1 MNAGDRGGQA
11 KTTTPEAW
19 LDLRSLVPLG
29 TPSAWL
35 FLVRLHACRA
45 GLRFTRQNNYARC
58 CPQGQPETTPNQ
70 GGTTVSSRRGLVR
83 ATGRWC
89 LVCASAPP
97 WKRWVV
103 PVPGFD
109 GSPVGENRLG
119 CLGRKA
125 DTHRR

>member
-1 MNAGDRGGQA
+1 M
-11 KTTTPEAW
+11 
-19 LDLRSLVPLG
+19 DLRSLVPLG

-45 GLRFTRQNNYARC
+45 GLRFTRQNNYAQC
-58 CPQGQPETTPNQ
+58 CRQEQTENQKNQ
-70 GGTTVSSRRGLVR
+70 GETTVSSRRGLVR
-83 ATGRWC
+83 AIGRKF
-89 LVCASAPP
+89 LVGAQAPP

-119 CLGRKA
+119 CIGLKVG
-125 DTHRR
+125 TNRRWSPVIAEASRRPAQ